1 MKEPTTPEEMQGQ
14 ADAVDP
20 TQSLNIKK
28 AKIDLL
34 EAELSDVDAKLDAE
48 FLEQIPSLLSDDE
61 MDMRL
66 DDDIRPF
73 LAVVEEKREAFYS
86 QKLDEL
92 KGRISTMKTE
102 VEDSEADI
110 SIEEAKRAFLEA
122 HPEADFS
129 ALTDFFRNDI
139 TPRQKEE
146 LYAAPDYLA
155 MLEAAYVMYSKKNK
169 PAKKEE
175 TPAPADQLP
184 PDMNDAPSSAPKG
197 DPSPVAKDDA
207 YLARI
212 GVRS

>member
-1 MKEPTTPEEMQGQ
+1 MNEPTTPEEMQGQ
-14 ADAVDP
+14 AAAVDP

-28 AKIDLL
+28 AQIDLL

-48 FLEQIPSLLSDDE
+48 FLEQIPLLLSDDE

-73 LAVVEEKREAFYS
+73 IAVVEEKREAFYS

-92 KGRISTMKTE
+92 KGRIGTMKTE
-102 VEDSEADI
+102 VENSEADI

-129 ALTDFFRNDI
+129 ALTDFFHNDV

-155 MLEAAYVMYSKKNK
+155 MLEAAYAMYSKKNK

-175 TPAPADQLP
+175 ESVVDEQLP
-184 PDMNDAPSSAPKG
+184 PDLNDVPSSAPTG
-197 DPSPVAKDDA
+197 DPSPAAKDDE
-207 YLARI
+207 YLAKI
-212 GVRS
+212 GVRR